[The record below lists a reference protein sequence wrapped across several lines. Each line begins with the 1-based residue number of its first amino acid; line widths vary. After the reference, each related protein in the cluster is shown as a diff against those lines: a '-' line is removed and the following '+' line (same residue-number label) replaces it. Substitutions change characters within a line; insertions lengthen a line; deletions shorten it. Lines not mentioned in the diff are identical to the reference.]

1 MKDWCFFRIFA
12 IMKPDVN
19 KSLFWDIDISTLDHQ
34 KHARFIIER
43 VLTRGNRNDW
53 QALKAFYGLQK
64 IRDEALNIRYL
75 DKKTLN
81 FCSALFGINKEEFRC
96 YTTAQS
102 IRELWNS

>member
-1 MKDWCFFRIFA
+1 MGFSRIFVV
-12 IMKPDVN
+12 MKPDLS
-19 KSLFWDIDISTLDHQ
+19 KSLFWDVDISTLNDQ

-43 VLTRGNRNDW
+43 VLTRGNWSDW

-64 IRDEALNIRYL
+64 IRDEALHIRYL

-81 FCSALFGINKEEFRC
+81 FCSVLFNINKEEFRC

-102 IRELWNS
+102 IRELWSS